1 MRGTGTSR
9 WFLRK
14 GALARSDAG
23 GIQMLPAPCLHIIM
37 ATYHAASQKV
47 PDLTEADLEKALALC
62 ARIIDQCGDK
72 YWPIYERIEAELDKR
87 RARQNKLKRHLS
99 ELS

>member
-1 MRGTGTSR
+1 M
-9 WFLRK
+9 
-14 GALARSDAG
+14 
-23 GIQMLPAPCLHIIM
+23 IM
-37 ATYHAASQKV
+37 ATSYPASQKA

-72 YWPIYERIEAELDKR
+72 YWPIYERIETELEKR
-87 RARQNKLKRHLS
+87 RARQDKLKRHLS